1 MEEQIKK
8 IYAKMKYLNIEAIIM
23 GLGCIVMLT
32 VFVSV
37 FEGNPLPNDVTDGWI
52 LEKTH
57 LWIWVALMSV
67 VMERIWLGKYIKNLY
82 QPFISLLEDKCDP
95 VALRWAA
102 QYAVNYGVQNH
113 ESRAAVYYFEHQYI
127 MALNA
132 LGEFSEAVRYLQ
144 KSWVSE
150 KQNKIRDRWLLV
162 ARLNEASE
170 NGHVGV
176 YMRIWETLPSVM
188 KKNIEVQAQMLQ
200 LQGKYEEALKL
211 FQMMR
216 GKKLFSQV
224 SQQGSIA
231 ECLVKMGRGEEARE
245 YLEFVIAHGNTTVY
259 KKNAI
264 RDKEKLE
271 AI

>member
-1 MEEQIKK
+1 
-8 IYAKMKYLNIEAIIM
+8 
-23 GLGCIVMLT
+23 
-32 VFVSV
+32 
-37 FEGNPLPNDVTDGWI
+37 
-52 LEKTH
+52 
-57 LWIWVALMSV
+57 MSV
-67 VMERIWLGKYIKNLY
+67 MMERMWLGKYIKNLY

-95 VALRWAA
+95 VALRWAS
-102 QYAVNYGVQNH
+102 QYAVNYGVQNN
-113 ESRAAVYYFEHQYI
+113 ESKAAIYYFEHQHI

-132 LGEFSEAVRYLQ
+132 LGEFTESIRYLQ
-144 KSWVSE
+144 QSWVSK

-231 ECLVKMGRGEEARE
+231 ECLVKMGRGEDARD

-259 KKNAI
+259 RKNAI
-264 RDKEKLE
+264 RDMEKLE
-271 AI
+271 ETRCGSC